1 MDPKYP
7 TPRPIKLNN
16 TSVTKF
22 HAMDPNPSPRTP
34 MTKFNSMDPNPS
46 PRKMRILSYVM
57 TKIPSFK
64 RRQLQELEIERL
76 SPRSSLPETYTELS
90 QRESYS
96 ELAERVSRLTDDDI
110 LANIRAVAVEVS
122 QIRSVIKTLG
132 ERPDPETVELAKFR
146 YAEAEE
152 SPFGDH
158 FDEIALSENE
168 VEIVERRKRA
178 LKREQQMYKA
188 LLSLD
193 EMHATYG
200 NLLVVAE
207 TRLQKLY
214 DTAKEAGK
222 LNALDKKASSSM
234 LPTIAEEVKEEM
246 ADILQDALVNGVERI
261 NLSNRKLPF
270 VPEAFG
276 KLRTLVSLNLS
287 SNKLMAIPDSLAG
300 LESLEELNLSSNLFE
315 SLPESIGSLQRLQV
329 LNVSSN
335 KLTSLPDGICKCRS
349 LVELDI
355 SFNKVGYL
363 PSKIGYGLVN
373 LRKLLMALNKL
384 RSLPTSIGE
393 MTYLQVLDVHFNEL
407 KGLPPSI
414 GMLTKLEVLN
424 LGSNFNDLTALP
436 ETIGSLTSLRELD
449 ICNNQIQQL
458 PITFG
463 RLVNLKRLVVDHTP
477 LTVPPPEVVEEGVE
491 AVKVYMSKRLYD
503 LIVEE
508 EKRMMWER
516 EEQAQAGWF
525 TSVFFGP
532 VSGPGTTYPYLTHRL

>member
-1 MDPKYP
+1 MDPNYP
-7 TPRPIKLNN
+7 TPRPIKFN
-16 TSVTKF
+16 TMDPTASPRSAVTKF
-22 HAMDPNPSPRTP
+22 NP
-34 MTKFNSMDPNPS
+34 MDPNPS

-90 QRESYS
+90 ERESYS

-200 NLLVVAE
+200 NLLIVAE
-207 TRLQKLY
+207 RRLQKLY

-222 LNALDKKASSSM
+222 LNALDKKASSM

-315 SLPESIGSLQRLQV
+315 SLPDSIGSLQRLQV

-335 KLTSLPDGICKCRS
+335 KLTSLPEGICKCRS

-373 LRKLLMALNKL
+373 LRKLLMPLNKL

-393 MTYLQVLDVHFNEL
+393 MTYLQILDVHFNEL

-449 ICNNQIQQL
+449 ICNNQIQEL

-463 RLVNLKRLVVDHTP
+463 RLVNLKRLAVDQNP
-477 LTVPPPEVVEEGVE
+477 LMVPPPEVVEEGVE

-525 TSVFFGP
+525 TSLFFGP